1 MVLIKTS
8 VEEIQHNPIAVNSE
22 TKKEIL
28 TPREYQEEDIKA
40 INDLWNN
47 GIKNVMLQSP
57 TGSGK
62 TPTCVKISENHI
74 NKFPDSKVVILTG
87 NYEDNDQFR
96 FDFARFTDLSVYN
109 GMATIWP
116 NREKVHFPKEN
127 VIVTSPQV
135 LWSRLKCDNTNTL
148 NDYFNYYD
156 LLIVNEAHHSVAPTW
171 ERVVSNF
178 PGLVLGVTA
187 TPWRMNK
194 DVGFDHIY
202 EELHCSWSI
211 KKLIDHG
218 YLAYVNWDSPGED
231 RRMKSEGARL
241 APNGDYLIQDL
252 LKFNPKAVRTDNA
265 VNYWEKQAVTYING
279 QINIRKTIFYALSSE
294 HAIELHQELT
304 RKGYKGRVLLSKRD
318 PVYSLKEVR
327 EQRRNTVNMFRNGV
341 IDYIVNVFIISEG
354 FNCPDA
360 DCIVI
365 LRNTLSVAL
374 YLQMAGRG
382 MRPSHK
388 YEDALIIDMTAS
400 WMKIG
405 YILQD
410 REWSLLPRAET
421 EPGNGVFKTCPVGNC
436 GVECAVS
443 YHNCPACG
451 YAFGWDCPGCKWR
464 SRDAWFTEPTILE
477 IIRGGNRCQFCKAGA
492 QMPVMYRFG
501 KNQHLSNTLLYLY
514 LEQND
519 DGWTARWYSN
529 EHGRNFHVA
538 FFQNNMGYWMSMPGD
553 DEWQNCCTV
562 ITNELSNNQI
572 NELHNIGALAS
583 LRQWGFLTEAQRAI
597 IDIEGIEN
605 LQNNEPYDPTFT
617 TSFIINRESFN
628 KRWRVSGRNP
638 NIYLNST
645 PELGI
650 KVWINKVDDELYKWG
665 VYTEDKERK
674 DVVSNIN
681 AISESYTT
689 IEDAKEKIYSEMT
702 NYAMMNLL

>member
-1 MVLIKTS
+1 MVLIKKPA
-8 VEEIQHNPIAVNSE
+8 EEIQHNPIAVNAE
-22 TKKEIL
+22 TKKEKLI
-28 TPREYQEEDIKA
+28 PREYQEEDIQA
-40 INDLWNN
+40 VNNLWNN

-74 NKFPDSKVVILTG
+74 NKFPDAKVIILTG

-96 FDFARFTDLSVYN
+96 FDFARFTELSVYN
-109 GMATIWP
+109 GMATMWP
-116 NREKVHFPKEN
+116 NRKEVHFPKEN

-135 LWSRLKCDNTNTL
+135 LWSRLKCDNSNTL

-171 ERVVSNF
+171 ERVISNF

-211 KKLIDHG
+211 QKLIDYG

-265 VNYWEKQAVTYING
+265 INYWEKQAVTYTNG
-279 QINIRKTIFYALSSE
+279 QVDIRKTIFYALSSE
-294 HAIELHQELT
+294 HAIELHQELA
-304 RKGYKGRVLLSKRD
+304 RRGYKGRVLLSKHD
-318 PVYSLKEVR
+318 PTHKLKEIR

-405 YILQD
+405 SILQD
-410 REWSLLPRAET
+410 RKWTLLPRAET
-421 EPGNGVFKTCPVGNC
+421 EPGEGVFKTCPVNDC

-451 YAFGWDCPGCKWR
+451 YAFGWECPGCKWR

-477 IIRGGNRCQFCKAGA
+477 IIRGGNRCKFCKAGA

-501 KNQHLSNTLLYLY
+501 RNQHLSNTLLYLY
-514 LEQND
+514 LEQNS
-519 DGWTARWYSN
+519 DGWTARWHSN
-529 EHGRNFHVA
+529 EHNTDFHVT
-538 FFQNNMGYWMSMPGD
+538 FFQNNMGYWISAPGD
-553 DEWQNCCTV
+553 NEWQNCCTV
-562 ITNELSNNQI
+562 ITKELSNNEI
-572 NELHNIGALAS
+572 NELHNINALPS

-605 LQNNEPYDPTFT
+605 LQNNKPYDPTFA
-617 TSFIINRESFN
+617 TSFIINRANFN
-628 KRWRVSGRNP
+628 ARWKVSGRNP
-638 NIYLNST
+638 NIYLNSV

-650 KVWINKVDDELYKWG
+650 KIWINKVDDELYKWG
-665 VYTEDKERK
+665 VYTDDKERK
-674 DVVSNIN
+674 NVVSNIN
-681 AISESYTT
+681 AVTESYVTLEEVREKTYTETT
-689 IEDAKEKIYSEMT
+689 
-702 NYAMMNLL
+702 NLAMMNLL